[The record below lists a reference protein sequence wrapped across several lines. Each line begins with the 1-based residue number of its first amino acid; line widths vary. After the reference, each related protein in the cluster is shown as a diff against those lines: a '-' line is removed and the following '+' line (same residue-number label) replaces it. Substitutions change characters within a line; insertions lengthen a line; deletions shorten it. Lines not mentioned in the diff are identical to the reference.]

1 MRSDMS
7 VDIRQLDSSAS
18 PAMSR
23 TPVIVTVPR
32 RHPWRWA
39 GAGVIGLLAI
49 WAVRVLVTTSAF
61 GWPTVAE
68 HMFSANVLH
77 GVARTLYMTFA
88 CSVLGV
94 ILGTGI
100 AIMRMSVNPIL
111 NSVATFYQW
120 FFRGTPALVQLIFWF
135 NLSTVF
141 PSIAGRDTNTLMTPF
156 LAALLGLGLNFSA
169 YYSEIVRAGILSV
182 DEGQSDAASA
192 YGMSRT
198 QTLRLIVLPQAM
210 RVIIPPTGNEFI
222 GMLKFTSLA
231 TVVSFGELLN
241 SVQTVY
247 NVTYEIIPLLI
258 VAALWYLILTS
269 VLSTFQYFVE
279 RRVSRGTSRNVQP
292 LWIVTAVRRVLERTR
307 AA

>member
-1 MRSDMS
+1 MS
-7 VDIRQLDSSAS
+7 VDIHQTGASAS
-18 PAMSR
+18 SAMSR
-23 TPVIVTVPR
+23 APVIVTVPR
-32 RHPWRWA
+32 RHPWRWL
-39 GAGVIGLLAI
+39 GAIAI
-49 WAVRVLVTTSAF
+49 VLSAVWVVRVLITTSAF

-68 HMFSANVLH
+68 HMFSANVLN
-77 GVARTLYMTFA
+77 GLIRTLYMTFA

-111 NSVATFYQW
+111 SSVAAFYQW

-141 PSIAGRDTNTLMTPF
+141 PSIAGQDTNTLMTPF

-182 DEGQSDAASA
+182 DEGQSDAAAA
-192 YGMSRT
+192 YGMSRA
-198 QTLRLIVLPQAM
+198 QVLRLIVLPQAM
-210 RVIIPPTGNEFI
+210 RVIIPPTGNEII

-247 NVTYEIIPLLI
+247 NATYEIIPLLI

-269 VLSTFQYFVE
+269 VLSTLQYLVE
-279 RRVSRGTSRNVQP
+279 RRLARGTSRNVQP
-292 LWIVTAVRRVLERTR
+292 LWIVATVRRVLERTR